1 MTTFQPDPVMLKAL
15 WTMLAVDGEFMR
27 VSWSPGDGADVDLPE
42 PESEE
47 EAVQR
52 LVAEFDAEELLPG
65 RPPVAPEDVV
75 PGPRLVSYDF
85 AVGDRAGWLRMVQ
98 RMSEDRDV
106 LLSAGSRR
114 RRGFGTCASASVL
127 WCRVEGKSQERELLR
142 FRPSPTLVVREGST
156 SRRVALWALRRPL
169 EFDWLDR
176 ANRRIAH
183 RLWAPKKWSAA
194 EFQFPAPGSCLRVGR
209 SRPVPIV
216 AEWFDPVALFSPR
229 QVVGA
234 LREAPSPNAWRGDVA
249 A

>member
-1 MTTFQPDPVMLKAL
+1 VTTFAADPVMLKAL

-27 VSWSPGDGADVDLPE
+27 VSWSPGDGADVDLPA
-42 PESEE
+42 PVSEE

-65 RPPVAPEDVV
+65 RLPVDPDVVV

-127 WCRVEGKSQERELLR
+127 WARCEGKPAMAALLR
-142 FRPSPTLVVREGST
+142 FRPSPTLVLQEGAT
-156 SRRVALWALRRPL
+156 TRRTALWALRRPL
-169 EFDWLDR
+169 GYEYLLR
-176 ANRRIAH
+176 ANKRIAH
-183 RLWAPKKWSAA
+183 ALWVPKKHAA
-194 EFQFPAPGSCLRVGR
+194 PEFVFAAPGSCLRVGR
-209 SRPVPIV
+209 SRPVPV
-216 AEWFDPVALFSPR
+216 RVEWFDPAALFAAR
-229 QVVGA
+229 EVVGQ
-234 LREAPSPNAWRGDVA
+234 LREAPNPNAWRGEIA